1 MSYSDAIA
9 YLLDK
14 AQREHNKPEA
24 DKLAELLKIQE
35 ERRTKGKN

>member
-9 YLLDK
+9 YLLEK
-14 AQREHNKPEA
+14 AQKEHNKEEA
-24 DKLAELLKIQE
+24 DKLAELLRIE